1 MEYVCRLGH
10 MDENVLSSIHEYV
23 RSVVLPYV
31 EENCG
36 SEDAFDSFLK
46 IVKEN
51 IHLLSGSYFKQE
63 VSIAVEGMRV
73 TYVAMVVD
81 SVLKELESLNVKI
94 PSYASIFKSI
104 QLKRAPGLVEMN
116 RNVNFA
122 GTVRRCTIIR
132 QHLFSQNFDTGLYI

>member
-10 MDENVLSSIHEYV
+10 MDENVLSSIHEYF

-51 IHLLSGSYFKQE
+51 IHSSPPP
-63 VSIAVEGMRV
+63 
-73 TYVAMVVD
+73 
-81 SVLKELESLNVKI
+81 LKGREATQTN
-94 PSYASIFKSI
+94 
-104 QLKRAPGLVEMN
+104 
-116 RNVNFA
+116 
-122 GTVRRCTIIR
+122 
-132 QHLFSQNFDTGLYI
+132 